1 MARFF
6 DGVIVYCH
14 TFQIASGITHSFSK
28 IFSNKTLI
36 LIRPAKKTI
45 GPNPWFFKG
54 FQGIPK
60 DSKGFQR
67 IPKDS
72 KGYLIGYLIGFHCQK
87 DNFMECHTD

>member
-36 LIRPAKKTI
+36 LIRPAKKKQLAQI
-45 GPNPWFFKG
+45 HDFS
-54 FQGIPK
+54 K

-67 IPKDS
+67 ILKDS
-72 KGYLIGYLIGFHCQK
+72 KGFQRISYRISMDSIAQK
-87 DNFMECHTD
+87 DNLMGCHTD